1 MHQGQKISVEQLLN
15 AIDMLILEEFDE
27 LERLEQQRE
36 PAMDYDCGHWQPRYW
51 ETPAYHIE
59 A

>member
-1 MHQGQKISVEQLLN
+1 MHQRPKISVEQLLH
-15 AIDMLILEEFDE
+15 AIDMLILDEFEE

-36 PAMDYDCGHWQPRYW
+36 LAMDYDCGHWQTRCW